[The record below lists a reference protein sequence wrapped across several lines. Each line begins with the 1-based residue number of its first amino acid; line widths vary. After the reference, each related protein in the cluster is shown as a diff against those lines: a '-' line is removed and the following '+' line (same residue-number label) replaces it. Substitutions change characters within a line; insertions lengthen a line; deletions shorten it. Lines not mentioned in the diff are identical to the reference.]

1 MNTNLYV
8 QNKVIHSKTL
18 ASCFVNLM
26 MILIMMENVK
36 KKNPKKDA
44 VTITNQFVQ
53 RINKL
58 TEIFAY

>member
-1 MNTNLYV
+1 
-8 QNKVIHSKTL
+8 
-18 ASCFVNLM
+18 
-26 MILIMMENVK
+26 MMENVK